1 MPPGALN
8 GDPMKT
14 GVHWIVVVFV
24 LGSTAS
30 FAEEACKPTP
40 LPSPAVSLSQFYE
53 TAEAKAK
60 AWKAD
65 AAPARLGNSVLG
77 PIDAQGRSTS
87 WSMLFYSAAADAHVA
102 INAVGGMMTC
112 WDNEGSAG
120 RMPALAS
127 TFFRDGAKLYE
138 IARTEG
144 GDYIARG
151 YGVIAQTAAAD
162 DRHGTWNLS
171 FTLQEES
178 GQTKSGDVTIIVDA
192 NTGKL
197 ENVLRN

>member
-1 MPPGALN
+1 
-8 GDPMKT
+8 MKLRN
-14 GVHWIVVVFV
+14 WIVVVGV
-24 LGSTAS
+24 LGSAPS

-40 LPSPAVSLSQFYE
+40 LPSPAVSLNQFYE

-77 PIDAQGRSTS
+77 PIDAQGRSSS
-87 WSMLFYSAAADAHVA
+87 WSMLFYSATADAHVA

-127 TFFRDGAKLYE
+127 TFFLDGAKLYE
-138 IARTEG
+138 IARREG
-144 GDYIARG
+144 ADFIARG
-151 YGVIAQTAAAD
+151 YGVMAQTAAAD

-171 FTLQEES
+171 FTMQEKS
-178 GQTKSGDVTIIVDA
+178 GQTKSGNVTLIVDA
-192 NTGKL
+192 NTGQL
-197 ENVLRN
+197 ENVLRD

>member
-1 MPPGALN
+1 METAVN
-8 GDPMKT
+8 WIFI
-14 GVHWIVVVFV
+14 GVLW
-24 LGSTAS
+24 STAS
-30 FAEEACKPTP
+30 FAEEACKPAP
-40 LPSPAVSLSQFYE
+40 LPSPAVSLEQFYE

-65 AAPARLGNSVLG
+65 AEPGRLGNSVLG

-102 INAVGGMMTC
+102 INAVAGMMTC

-120 RMPALAS
+120 RMPALAD

-138 IARTEG
+138 IASTEG
-144 GDYIARG
+144 GDFIARG
-151 YGVIAQTAAAD
+151 YGVIVQTAAAD
-162 DRHGTWNLS
+162 DRHATWNLS
-171 FTLQEES
+171 FTLQEQS
-178 GQTKSGDVTIIVDA
+178 GQTRSGDVIIIVDA

-197 ENVLRN
+197 EKVLRN

>member
-1 MPPGALN
+1 MR
-8 GDPMKT
+8 
-14 GVHWIVVVFV
+14 HREWIVIVGV
-24 LGSTAS
+24 LVSTAS

-40 LPSPAVSLSQFYE
+40 LSSPAVSLEQFYG

-65 AAPARLGNSVLG
+65 AGPARLTSLG

-87 WSMLFYSAAADAHVA
+87 WSMLFYSTAADAHVA
-102 INAVGGMMTC
+102 INAAGGMMTC
-112 WDNEGSAG
+112 WASQGSAG
-120 RMPALAS
+120 RMPVLAP

-138 IARTEG
+138 IARAQG
-144 GDYIARG
+144 GDLVARG
-151 YGVIAQTAAAD
+151 YGVMVQTAAAPS

-171 FTLQEES
+171 FKMQEES
-178 GQTKSGDVTIIVDA
+178 GGTKFGGVTVIVDA

-197 ENVLRN
+197 EKVLRD